1 MADRLE
7 GRVAVVTG
15 AGKRLGRAL
24 AEAIAVEG
32 ADLVVHY
39 AKSRAGAEEVVAAA
53 RALGRRAVAVGAD
66 LTDPAAVGRLFAAAD
81 ELGGCDLLINS
92 AAIFERRPLEEIDD
106 AAWRAM
112 IDTNLSAPFYC
123 CRAAAVSMRRK
134 GRGDIVNL
142 ADVGGGVVA
151 WRGLAHYCAA
161 KAGLAMLTRCLALEL
176 APAIRV
182 NAVAPGPVLPAEG
195 QSEAEARKA
204 LERVPLGRAGSP
216 ADVVGTVLFLLT
228 GPSYITGQLL
238 AVDGGRSIG

>member
-1 MADRLE
+1 MEKRLE

-24 AEAIAVEG
+24 AEAIAAQG

-39 AKSRAGAEEVVAAA
+39 GKSRAAAEEVAAGA
-53 RALGRRAVAVGAD
+53 RALGRRAVAVGAE
-66 LTDPAAVGRLFAAAD
+66 LTDPVAVGRLFAAAE
-81 ELGGCDLLINS
+81 ELGGCDLLVNS
-92 AAIFERRPLEEIDD
+92 AAIFERRPLEQIDD
-106 AAWRAM
+106 EAWRTM

-123 CRAAAVSMRRK
+123 CRAAAASMRRR

-151 WRGLAHYCAA
+151 WRGYSHYCAA

-195 QSEAEARKA
+195 QGEAELSRA
-204 LERVPLGRAGSP
+204 LERVPLGRAGTVD
-216 ADVVGTVLFLLT
+216 DVVATVLFLLT
-228 GPSYITGQLL
+228 GPSFVTGQLI